1 MTSREM
7 QLKQNE
13 AFTQKAPIHFAMSL
27 LFNLLTGKHLHFT
40 PHLARATLTNLVLS
54 TQANRESAILS
65 VTRGW
70 HGR

>member
-1 MTSREM
+1 
-7 QLKQNE
+7 
-13 AFTQKAPIHFAMSL
+13 MSL

-40 PHLARATLTNLVLS
+40 PHLARATLSHLVLS
-54 TQANRESAILS
+54 TQANRDSAILS